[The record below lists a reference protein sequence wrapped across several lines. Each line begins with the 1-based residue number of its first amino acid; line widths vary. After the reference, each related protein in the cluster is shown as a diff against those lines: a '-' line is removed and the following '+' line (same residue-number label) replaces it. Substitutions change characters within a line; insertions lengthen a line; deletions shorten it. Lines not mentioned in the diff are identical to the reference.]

1 MKYIIDPHTHTIA
14 CNHAFSTLEEN
25 VQSAKQ
31 KGIELLCYT
40 EHGPRMPYAPPD
52 WYYEGLSLIPSD
64 KFSVAL
70 IIGIE
75 ANILDENGSLDSFEL
90 PEHWFNFVIASM
102 HKHTYQPYRP
112 CEDTEALL
120 AVLDN
125 RNVDMLG
132 HIDAPFFHIDYEPVI
147 KKAAENNTLIE
158 FNNASVHGVRKG
170 GIGNMRQMATFCKKH
185 DCMVALS
192 SDAHICHNVGNFD
205 DVLKILQEERFPQ
218 ELIINTDINRF
229 LAFLRENGKKV

>member
-1 MKYIIDPHTHTIA
+1 
-14 CNHAFSTLEEN
+14 
-25 VQSAKQ
+25 
-31 KGIELLCYT
+31 
-40 EHGPRMPYAPPD
+40 MPYAPPD

-147 KKAAENNTLIE
+147 K
-158 FNNASVHGVRKG
+158 SRRKQHSY
-170 GIGNMRQMATFCKKH
+170 R
-185 DCMVALS
+185 V
-192 SDAHICHNVGNFD
+192 
-205 DVLKILQEERFPQ
+205 
-218 ELIINTDINRF
+218 
-229 LAFLRENGKKV
+229 